1 MKYMK
6 NPILIIFFLFIL
18 RVYAFSGDISDYS
31 ILGFS
36 ENGRY
41 VAFEYTGVAD
51 GSAFPYIYVHIY
63 DCKKHQITEEPYYMT
78 VQIDD
83 DEDFEKGTSLARDI
97 SYEDITKIK
106 EKYGIVDTLKGVP
119 VMERVEFSLPV
130 INFGMQIEQRKIVL
144 EIEEYSGEETFYDMY
159 TPSGIV
165 IYMEVNGA
173 QEILF
178 QAQPAKEMHKFRF
191 DYSLEQI
198 LVFKNTIVAIISF
211 HTPGFEGHNIRQM
224 AVGYMIP

>member
-1 MKYMK
+1 MKK
-6 NPILIIFFLFIL
+6 PVLIIIFLLILI
-18 RVYAFSGDISDYS
+18 VYAFSGDISDYS

-36 ENGRY
+36 EDGRY
-41 VAFEYTGVAD
+41 ATFEYTGVAD

-63 DCKKHQITEEPYYMT
+63 DCEKHQIAEEPYSLT

-97 SYEDITKIK
+97 SHEDITKIK
-106 EKYGIVDTLKGVP
+106 EKYEIVDTLKGIP
-119 VMERVEFSLPV
+119 VMERVEFSPPV
-130 INFGMQIEQRKIVL
+130 INFGMQIEYRKIVL
-144 EIEEYSGEETFYDMY
+144 EIEEYSGEESYYDMY

-165 IYMEVNGA
+165 ISIEVNGA
-173 QEILF
+173 QKLLF
-178 QAQPAKEMHKFRF
+178 QAQPATEMHKFRF

-198 LVFKNTIVAIISF
+198 LVFKNTVVAIISF
-211 HTPGFEGHNIRQM
+211 HAPGFEGHNVRQM